1 MMAARRLDSAPDMT
15 GIRGRLS
22 AGEPMSRHTS
32 WRVGGPA
39 DWFFQPADRDDLC
52 AFLARLPRDIPVMV
66 LGLGSNLLVRDGGIR
81 GVVVATHKALSA
93 MRVVDGGLLYAE
105 AGVACAQVARF
116 ANRSGLTGAEFL
128 AGIPGCIGGA
138 LAMNAGAFG
147 GETWSVVDSVD
158 LVDRTGAARTVAAD
172 EFDTGYRFVAL
183 APDHW
188 FLAARLALAG
198 GDVAAARRR
207 IAELLRR
214 RGDTQ
219 PVQSAN
225 AGSVFTNPPGDHAAR
240 LIESAGLK
248 GLTVG
253 GARVSDKHANFI
265 VNTGDA
271 TAADIERLIALVCSR
286 VAESAGVELTPEV
299 RIVGEA
305 DD

>member
-1 MMAARRLDSAPDMT
+1 PRGDRGLSRRRGAHRRRGRSRAVPRHSQAWILGPGVRGASRRPRRSAWQGLQRRRPSAHARSRRHRTPCTPPHRARAARGGGAMMAARRLDSAPDMT

-105 AGVACAQVARF
+105 AGVACAQAARF

-188 FLAARLALAG
+188 F
-198 GDVAAARRR
+198 
-207 IAELLRR
+207 
-214 RGDTQ
+214 
-219 PVQSAN
+219 
-225 AGSVFTNPPGDHAAR
+225 
-240 LIESAGLK
+240 
-248 GLTVG
+248 
-253 GARVSDKHANFI
+253 
-265 VNTGDA
+265 
-271 TAADIERLIALVCSR
+271 
-286 VAESAGVELTPEV
+286 
-299 RIVGEA
+299 
-305 DD
+305 